1 MVRPEPSKD
10 SAIARSQSKT
20 IGRGR
25 SPLTKR
31 SQAGRWHLS
40 KGHRPRQLL
49 LIVLGL
55 LLLLWLGQKPDPQ
68 PLTTDST
75 PPLVM
80 SGGNPYVRALMR
92 TISASEANSSN
103 PYTILYGGEQIQD
116 LSQHP
121 ERCITIV
128 SGPNKGDC
136 TTAAGRY
143 QFIDTTWLEKA
154 RQYHPQPSGLW
165 MWASYSFAPQFQD
178 QVVYAWL
185 SDERAWEAD
194 IPTLLEAGQLKQ
206 VFQLLSGTWTSL
218 GYGIEDNSITP
229 YLAKIYQQMLSEE
242 LAS

>member
-1 MVRPEPSKD
+1 M
-10 SAIARSQSKT
+10 
-20 IGRGR
+20 GRGC
-25 SPLTKR
+25 PLTKR
-31 SQAGRWHLS
+31 NQASPWHLS
-40 KGHRPRQLL
+40 KGHRPWQFL

-55 LLLLWLGQKPDPQ
+55 LLLLWSGQKPDPL
-68 PLTTDST
+68 PLPTDST

-121 ERCITIV
+121 QQCITIV

-165 MWASYSFAPQFQD
+165 MWTSYSFAPQFQD

-185 SDERAWEAD
+185 SDDQAWEAD
-194 IPTLLEAGQLKQ
+194 IPALLEAGQLKQ

-229 YLAKIYQQMLSEE
+229 DLAKIYQQMLSEE